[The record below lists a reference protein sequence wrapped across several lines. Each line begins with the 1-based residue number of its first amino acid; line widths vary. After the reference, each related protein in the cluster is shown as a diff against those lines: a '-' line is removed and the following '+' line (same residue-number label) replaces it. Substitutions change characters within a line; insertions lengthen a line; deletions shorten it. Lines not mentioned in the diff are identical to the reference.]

1 MADNMKI
8 YEALATPP
16 NDAVKTIG
24 AGKLKG
30 FSDINPQWRYEA
42 LTNLFGPCGIGWK
55 YTIDEWH
62 TQEVST
68 GELMLF
74 VKVSLYI
81 IDKESGHWSEP
92 IPAFGGDYI
101 IKKDKN
107 GIHGNDEAMKMA
119 VTDALGTACKMI
131 GVAAD
136 IYRGLIAKGASDSK
150 YARREYSQQQTIPPA
165 VHSSQDAMR
174 KKALEALSNKM
185 KELGVFK
192 EEVSALAGVYY
203 NKLSTREMTTN
214 EICDLTNNLEKYI
227 AEQTGQSAGK
237 KDAKKSP
244 ICFQTDDFEAE
255 IKLENYS

>member
-1 MADNMKI
+1 MDNMKI
-8 YEALATPP
+8 YESLATPP

-55 YTIDEWH
+55 YTIDDVHEK
-62 TQEVST
+62 EVST
-68 GELMLF
+68 GELMVF

-81 IDKESGHWSEP
+81 KDKENWSAP
-92 IPAFGGDYI
+92 IPAYGGDYL

-150 YARREYSQQQTIPPA
+150 YARREYQQNQPQQTIPPA

-174 KKALEALSNKM
+174 AAAIKSLNERMKALNVA
-185 KELGVFK
+185 K
-192 EEVSALAGVYY
+192 EEASALCGVKF
-203 NKLSTREMTTN
+203 NKLTVAELTTN
-214 EICDLTNNLEKYI
+214 EICMMANNLKVWIE
-227 AEQTGQSAGK
+227 EQTGAR
-237 KDAKKSP
+237 
-244 ICFQTDDFEAE
+244 
-255 IKLENYS
+255 LETA

>member
-8 YEALATPP
+8 YESLATPP

-68 GELMLF
+68 GELMIF

-81 IDKESGHWSEP
+81 VDKESGHWSEP

-150 YARREYSQQQTIPPA
+150 YARREYQQSQPA
-165 VHSSQDAMR
+165 VNNGQDEMR
-174 KKALEALSNKM
+174 KKALAKLSEEM
-185 KELGVFK
+185 KRLNVFK
-192 EEVSALAGVYY
+192 EEVSALAGVKYG
-203 NKLSTREMTTN
+203 KLSTSEMSTT
-214 EICDLTNNLEKYI
+214 EICDFANNLEAYI
-227 AEQTGQSAGK
+227 KEQ
-237 KDAKKSP
+237 
-244 ICFQTDDFEAE
+244 
-255 IKLENYS
+255 LEGVPA

>member
-8 YEALATPP
+8 YESLATPP

-55 YTIDEWH
+55 YTIDDVHEK
-62 TQEVST
+62 EVST
-68 GELMLF
+68 GELMVF

-81 IDKESGHWSEP
+81 KDKENWSAP
-92 IPAFGGDYI
+92 IPAYGGDYL
-101 IKKDKN
+101 IKRDKN

-150 YARREYSQQQTIPPA
+150 YARREYQQNQPQQTFPPA

-174 KKALEALSNKM
+174 KKALEALGNKM
-185 KELGVFK
+185 KELGVLK
-192 EEVSALAGVYY
+192 EEVSALAGTKYG
-203 NKLSTREMTTN
+203 KLSTREMTTN
-214 EICDLTNNLEKYI
+214 EICDLTNNLKTYI
-227 AEQTGQSAGK
+227 EEVTGAR
-237 KDAKKSP
+237 
-244 ICFQTDDFEAE
+244 
-255 IKLENYS
+255 LETA

>member
-55 YTIDEWH
+55 YTIDDVQEK
-62 TQEVST
+62 EVST
-68 GELMLF
+68 GELMVF

-81 IDKESGHWSEP
+81 KDKENWSAP
-92 IPAFGGDYI
+92 IPAYGGDYL
-101 IKKDKN
+101 IKRDKN

-150 YARREYSQQQTIPPA
+150 YARREYSQQQQPQPPA
-165 VHSSQDAMR
+165 VHSSQDSMR
-174 KKALEALSNKM
+174 KKAL
-185 KELGVFK
+185 
-192 EEVSALAGVYY
+192 SALKEKAAALKIENSEVTALIGAYY
-203 NKLSTREMTTN
+203 NKMSTKEMTTN
-214 EICDLTNNLEKYI
+214 EICDLTNNLKKYI
-227 AEQTGQSAGK
+227 E
-237 KDAKKSP
+237 
-244 ICFQTDDFEAE
+244 EAMGVPLGTTE
-255 IKLENYS
+255 

>member
-42 LTNLFGPCGIGWK
+42 LTNTFGPCGIGWK
-55 YTIDEWH
+55 YTIDDVHEK
-62 TQEVST
+62 EVST
-68 GELMLF
+68 GELMVF
-74 VKVSLYI
+74 VKVNLYI
-81 IDKESGHWSEP
+81 KDKENWSAP
-92 IPAFGGDYI
+92 IPAYGGDYL
-101 IKKDKN
+101 IKRDKN

-150 YARREYSQQQTIPPA
+150 YARREYQSQPP
-165 VHSSQDAMR
+165 VQPSNGGQDNMR
-174 KKALEALSNKM
+174 AAAIKSLNERMKALNVA
-185 KELGVFK
+185 K
-192 EEVSALAGVYY
+192 EEASALCGVKF
-203 NKLSTREMTTN
+203 NKLTVAELTTN
-214 EICDLTNNLEKYI
+214 EICMMANNLKVWIE
-227 AEQTGQSAGK
+227 EQTGAR
-237 KDAKKSP
+237 
-244 ICFQTDDFEAE
+244 
-255 IKLENYS
+255 LETA

>member
-42 LTNLFGPCGIGWK
+42 LTNLFGPCGVGWK

-68 GELMLF
+68 GELMIF

-136 IYRGLIAKGASDSK
+136 IYRGLVAKGASDSK
-150 YARREYSQQQTIPPA
+150 YARREYQNQPQVNVNSG
-165 VHSSQDAMR
+165 QDAMR
-174 KKALEALSNKM
+174 QNALKALDDKRKALQL
-185 KELGVFK
+185 EPG
-192 EEVSALAGVYY
+192 EVTALIGAYY
-203 NKLSTREMTTN
+203 NKLSTKEMSVN
-214 EICDLTNNLEKYI
+214 EICDLTNTLKAKIE
-227 AEQTGQSAGK
+227 ETMGVPLGGQQTA
-237 KDAKKSP
+237 
-244 ICFQTDDFEAE
+244 
-255 IKLENYS
+255 

>member
-8 YEALATPP
+8 YESLATPP
-16 NDAVKTIG
+16 NDAVRTIS

-55 YTIDEWH
+55 YTIDDVHEK
-62 TQEVST
+62 EVST
-68 GELMLF
+68 GELMVL
-74 VKVSLYI
+74 VKISLYI
-81 IDKESGHWSEP
+81 KDKENWSEP
-92 IPAFGGDYI
+92 IPAYGGDYL

-150 YARREYSQQQTIPPA
+150 YARREYQSQPPA
-165 VHSSQDAMR
+165 VNNGQDEMR
-174 KKALEALSNKM
+174 KKALAKLSEEM
-185 KELGVFK
+185 KRLNVFK
-192 EEVSALAGVYY
+192 EEVSALAGVKY
-203 NKLSTREMTTN
+203 NKLTTAEMTTT
-214 EICDLTNNLEKYI
+214 EICDMANNLEAYI
-227 AEQTGQSAGK
+227 KEQMEGVPA
-237 KDAKKSP
+237 
-244 ICFQTDDFEAE
+244 
-255 IKLENYS
+255 

>member
-1 MADNMKI
+1 MADNMKL

-42 LTNLFGPCGIGWK
+42 LTNIFGPCGIGWK
-55 YTIDEWH
+55 YTIDDVHEK
-62 TQEVST
+62 EVST
-68 GELMLF
+68 GELMVF

-81 IDKESGHWSEP
+81 KDKENWSAP
-92 IPAFGGDYI
+92 IPAYGGDYL

-150 YARREYSQQQTIPPA
+150 YARREYQQSQPPA
-165 VHSSQDAMR
+165 TNGGQDEMR
-174 KKALEALSNKM
+174 KKALAKLSEEM
-185 KELGVFK
+185 KRLNVFK
-192 EEVSALAGVYY
+192 EEVSALAGVKYG
-203 NKLSTREMTTN
+203 KLSTAEMSTT
-214 EICDLTNNLEKYI
+214 EVCDFANNLEAYI
-227 AEQTGQSAGK
+227 KEQLGQTA
-237 KDAKKSP
+237 
-244 ICFQTDDFEAE
+244 
-255 IKLENYS
+255 

>member
-42 LTNLFGPCGIGWK
+42 LTNLFGPCGVGWK
-55 YTIDEWH
+55 YTIDDVHEK
-62 TQEVST
+62 EVST
-68 GELMLF
+68 GELMVF

-81 IDKESGHWSEP
+81 KDKENWSEP
-92 IPAFGGDYI
+92 IPPYGGDYL
-101 IKKDKN
+101 IKKDRN

-136 IYRGLIAKGASDSK
+136 IYRGLVAKGASDSK
-150 YARREYSQQQTIPPA
+150 YARREYQNQPQVNVNSG
-165 VHSSQDAMR
+165 QDAMR
-174 KKALEALSNKM
+174 QNALKALDEKRKALQL
-185 KELGVFK
+185 EPG
-192 EEVSALAGVYY
+192 EVTALIGAYY
-203 NKLSTREMTTN
+203 NKLSTKEMSVN
-214 EICDLTNNLEKYI
+214 EICDLTNTLKAKIE
-227 AEQTGQSAGK
+227 ETMGVPLGGQQTA
-237 KDAKKSP
+237 
-244 ICFQTDDFEAE
+244 
-255 IKLENYS
+255 

>member
-8 YEALATPP
+8 YESLSTPP
-16 NDAVKTIG
+16 NDAVRTIS

-55 YTIDEWH
+55 YTIDDVHEK
-62 TQEVST
+62 EVST
-68 GELMLF
+68 GELMVF

-81 IDKESGHWSEP
+81 KDKENWSAP
-92 IPAFGGDYI
+92 IPAYGGDYL

-150 YARREYSQQQTIPPA
+150 YARREYQNQPP
-165 VHSSQDAMR
+165 VNVNSGQEAMR
-174 KKALEALSNKM
+174 QNALKALDEKRKALQLEPS
-185 KELGVFK
+185 
-192 EEVSALAGVYY
+192 EVTALIGAYY
-203 NKLSTREMTTN
+203 NKMNTKEMSVN
-214 EICDLTNNLEKYI
+214 EICDLTNTLKAKIE
-227 AEQTGQSAGK
+227 ETMGVPLGTGKTA
-237 KDAKKSP
+237 
-244 ICFQTDDFEAE
+244 
-255 IKLENYS
+255 